1 MSPILRELEQRGMQI
16 TYVTALNSG
25 SFEIGLREEGLNY
38 RMTYDYLDGEV
49 AKKIEKAYLESR
61 GLLEPKM
68 LHDKVWQYTNLYTM
82 DIAIRDMIENFFLFD
97 KILAVEG
104 ADVVFVLHE
113 LNFWTKMLAYRSSAR
128 KIPVV
133 SFQEGMYPDSP
144 YFSEIAGLL
153 CDYSSAVLLWG
164 NHACQLFKRAGVP
177 EEKLRIVG
185 SCHADQIVKMD
196 RSERRRGELYKA
208 LQIRGDK
215 KIILLI
221 VPYMANSSSD
231 VLAEI
236 DPLLHW
242 LKDKKDFCLVL
253 KFHPTEIAC
262 RIGEIAEYVRGRISD
277 AVVLQHFDPYRIVC
291 FSEACFII
299 GSSTLGAEVLLLGK
313 PLAELNFRQR
323 DYPNS
328 YGKRGVA
335 IQIARSD
342 DFLKCENIL
351 RKGIPEELNARISNY
366 VNEIFYK
373 PDGRTIERNIE
384 TISDMLA
391 RK

>member
-1 MSPILRELEQRGMQI
+1 MQS
-16 TYVTALNSG
+16 TYITALNSG

-38 RMTYDYLDGEV
+38 RMTYDYLDEEV
-49 AKKIEKAYLESR
+49 AKKIERAYLESR
-61 GLLEPKM
+61 RLLEPKI
-68 LHDKVWQYTNLYTM
+68 LNDKVWQYTDLYTM

-97 KILAVEG
+97 RIVTVEH

-113 LNFWTKMLAYRSSAR
+113 LNFWTKMLAYRASTR

-144 YFSEIAGLL
+144 YFNEIAGLL

-164 NHACQLFKRAGVP
+164 NHAYQLFKRAGVP
-177 EEKLRIVG
+177 EEKLKIVG
-185 SCHADQIVKMD
+185 SCHADHIVAMD
-196 RSERRRGELYKA
+196 RSEKRRREVFEA
-208 LQIRGDK
+208 LQIRKDK
-215 KIILLI
+215 RIIFLI
-221 VPYMANSSSD
+221 VPFTADGSVD

-236 DPLLHW
+236 DPLVHW
-242 LKDKKDFCLVL
+242 LKDKKEFSLIL
-253 KFHPTEIAC
+253 KFHPTEVAYTMGKIAAHVRE
-262 RIGEIAEYVRGRISD
+262 RIGD
-277 AVVLQHFDPYRIVC
+277 AVVLQHSDPYSLIC
-291 FSEACFII
+291 FSELCFII

-328 YGKRGVA
+328 YGKMGVA
-335 IQIARSD
+335 IRIARSV

-351 RKGIPEELNARISNY
+351 RRDIPEELNASISHY

-384 TISDMLA
+384 TISDILA